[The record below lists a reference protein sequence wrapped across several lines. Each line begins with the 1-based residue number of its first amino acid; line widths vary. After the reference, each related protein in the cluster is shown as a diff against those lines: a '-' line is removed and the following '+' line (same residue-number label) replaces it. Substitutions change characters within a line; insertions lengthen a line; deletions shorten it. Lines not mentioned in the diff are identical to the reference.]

1 MPAVYL
7 SVWMQGICQGVSK
20 VLAKTPAE
28 LAEMG
33 QQARALFEAD
43 RAAFVDNMKDMFED
57 LRDLLQVAAAA
68 VRREAAES
76 KQAAA
81 ATGT

>member
-1 MPAVYL
+1 M
-7 SVWMQGICQGVSK
+7 
-20 VLAKTPAE
+20 LAKSAAQ

-43 RAAFVDNMKDMFED
+43 RAAFVDSLKDVFED

-81 ATGT
+81 AAGTTGT